1 MLNDKTANQLNLHKK
16 TFPVCPKCNATCP
29 ASSSVVRAF
38 NQVYHYNC
46 FVCEDC
52 LKPVA
57 DKYYPH
63 TSKKKAVLC
72 EQHHLDRSGPV
83 CSACNTS
90 ILQHKCS
97 ACSECVTLNTN
108 QYEFKGQTY
117 CRLHYSMIE
126 QTHCAGCDQAILK
139 QFVEHADLP
148 NQIWHPECYMIYKF
162 WGAKLAPKKCT
173 AQQQDIIT
181 TQIQTDKKVTRVWT
195 DLSSFEESSANCI
208 SDMLLNVA
216 AGAYSEGVRMANQ
229 FIMHLQVL
237 FNALDA
243 IEQTRQQE
251 LHCNNEANLICQQ
264 MIRFFQLLTAPPS
277 EASITQDLLSLVT
290 GLAQNLKSLIRVG
303 LSAALNLEREFDVQN
318 AIPQFLNQLLE
329 LEKKRVWIAG
339 RYWFKDPPA
348 TTAATQPSD
357 ICSQCQAPIQ
367 ETDCYSAHQLQWHPS
382 CFQCSHC
389 HVALNET
396 SALVLDGALHCQS
409 CCQLDAT
416 HPSIA
421 QCTHVSLLQHN
432 LNRLRV
438 YLATLT
444 SSTTKDAA
452 SPVITANDL
461 NGAKISPHQTFIPET
476 KRQRSILRVL
486 GSRQQQQRPNRL
498 NSVHLGQIGRT
509 SSTTLKDSASSSIGK
524 KKGDLIICTDTSH
537 ASTSPQQHRSSFTAL
552 SSPISPVVS
561 PATTKGGKFTQSLRR
576 TFSSS
581 SQYTGKYRPSLYSV
595 FQSKKRE
602 PRRASVLTI
611 DEAGRTSHK
620 YVQLTTL
627 TPSQNF
633 IVRHAAVIAMEPLVN
648 ATFSLDELIDMI
660 DDKRKKKRK
669 ANHQFTH
676 SQNPASALW
685 GKLITHIK
693 ASSSTAALAAAA
705 LTTKSDTHD
714 TKTFGVA
721 LATVAERDHDR
732 FIQEQ
737 QQQQQQQHKQVDDGV
752 TLRDYTPALA
762 ASFSDNALIPIFVKS
777 CIMVILQS
785 DMSIEGVFRKNGNI
799 RQLRTLSESIDRL
812 KSASTM
818 EKLLEN
824 QNAIQ
829 LAALIKRYLRELPE
843 PLLTFSLY
851 KLFVQSARIVGD
863 QERRKKVLHLACCL
877 LPKPNRD
884 TVMMLFCC
892 LKWVSSFSDTNKMDI
907 PNLARVIAPSVLFER
922 PSQTS
927 NISVAASAAVDLRLG
942 AQEEINV
949 IETLIR
955 EVDELSIIPSDLTIF
970 TLHDINQDM
979 ADLNSRYFVYHYRQ
993 LLAEMKNPK
1002 SKSETNS
1009 PVSPTG
1015 TSRKLTQSTLLLKHH
1030 IGLPK
1035 SSTFNS
1041 NHSPSAT
1048 PPSKQRRTSWIPGL
1062 K

>member
-57 DKYYPH
+57 DKYYAH
-63 TSKKKAVLC
+63 SNKKKAVLC
-72 EQHHLDRSGPV
+72 EQHHLERSGLV
-83 CSACNTS
+83 CSACNTPT
-90 ILQHKCS
+90 LQHKCS
-97 ACSECVTLNTN
+97 SCPQCVTLNTH

-126 QTHCAGCDQAILK
+126 ETHCAGCDQAILK

-162 WGAKLAPKKCT
+162 WGAKMAPSRKHR
-173 AQQQDIIT
+173 DIIA
-181 TQIQTDKKVTRVWT
+181 TQIQTDKQVTRVWA

-216 AGAYSEGVRMANQ
+216 AGAYSEGIRMANQ

-243 IEQTRQQE
+243 IEQTGHQE
-251 LHCNNEANLICQQ
+251 LRCNNEANLICQQ

-277 EASITQDLLSLVT
+277 EASITQELLSLVT

-303 LSAALNLEREFDVQN
+303 LSAALNL
-318 AIPQFLNQLLE
+318 

-348 TTAATQPSD
+348 TTPATQKSD
-357 ICSQCQAPIQ
+357 LCSQCQAIIQ
-367 ETDCYSAHQLQWHPS
+367 ETDCYTAQQLQWHPS
-382 CFQCSHC
+382 CFQCSQC
-389 HVALNET
+389 QAALNEAD
-396 SALVLDGALHCQS
+396 ALLVETALYCQS
-409 CCQLDAT
+409 CLPENASRLSAASCQHT
-416 HPSIA
+416 
-421 QCTHVSLLQHN
+421 SLLQHN
-432 LNRLRV
+432 LNRLRA

-444 SSTTKDAA
+444 TASTAKVATAV
-452 SPVITANDL
+452 SPVITATDS
-461 NGAKISPHQTFIPET
+461 NGAEKSPNQAFMPET
-476 KRQRSILRVL
+476 KRQRSILRAL
-486 GSRQQQQRPNRL
+486 GHRQQQQQQQQQSNRL
-498 NSVHLGQIGRT
+498 NSVHLGHIGRT

-524 KKGDLIICTDTSH
+524 KKGGLMICTG
-537 ASTSPQQHRSSFTAL
+537 PQQQPPSFTTL
-552 SSPISPVVS
+552 SSPISPAVS
-561 PATTKGGKFTQSLRR
+561 SPQAAPKGGKFTQSLRR
-576 TFSSS
+576 TFSAS
-581 SQYTGKYRPSLYSV
+581 SQYGGKYRPSLYSV

-620 YVQLTTL
+620 YVPLSTL
-627 TPSQNF
+627 TPAQDF
-633 IVRHAAVIAMEPLVN
+633 IVRHAAVIALEPLVS
-648 ATFSLDELIDMI
+648 AAFSLDDLIDMI
-660 DDKRKKKRK
+660 DDKKKKKKRK
-669 ANHQFTH
+669 AHHQQQQQQQQQQHLNH

-685 GKLITHIK
+685 CKLITHIK
-693 ASSSTAALAAAA
+693 TSSSSTAARLGI
-705 LTTKSDTHD
+705 DD

-721 LATVAERDHDR
+721 LATVAQRDHDR
-732 FIQEQ
+732 CVQTQQHSQ
-737 QQQQQQQHKQVDDGV
+737 QQKLKHEDDGV

-762 ASFSDNALIPIFVKS
+762 ASFSDNALIPVFVKS
-777 CIMVILQS
+777 CITTILQS

-799 RQLRTLSESIDRL
+799 RQLRTVSESIDRL
-812 KSASTM
+812 GSASAM
-818 EKLLEN
+818 EKLLES
-824 QNAIQ
+824 QNVIQ

-851 KLFVQSARIVGD
+851 KLFVQCGRIVED
-863 QERRKKVLHLACCL
+863 PERRKKVLHLACCL

-892 LKWVSSFSDTNKMDI
+892 LKWVSTFSDTNKMDI

-927 NISVAASAAVDLRLG
+927 NISIAASAAVDLRLG

-955 EVDELSIIPSDLTIF
+955 DVEDLSIVNSLGFDLIHAAQCQPGHGRSQLALLCVPLPATDGRNAESDVKER
-970 TLHDINQDM
+970 NQQPCI
-979 ADLNSRYFVYHYRQ
+979 AHL
-993 LLAEMKNPK
+993 
-1002 SKSETNS
+1002 SKTDTFDPALET
-1009 PVSPTG
+1009 P
-1015 TSRKLTQSTLLLKHH
+1015 H
-1030 IGLPK
+1030 
-1035 SSTFNS
+1035 
-1041 NHSPSAT
+1041 
-1048 PPSKQRRTSWIPGL
+1048 WIAQVFHL
-1062 K
+1062 